1 MTPLRVLGKEQGAG
15 NVLFGGGTRAEPL
28 DSVRS
33 ARIGGYGSV
42 IYRRGAT
49 EMMSWEL
56 DDLRHRRQPTV
67 PTCDVYSPRRQRSVF
82 STLFHTVKYL
92 GLLVLNI

>member
-1 MTPLRVLGKEQGAG
+1 MLQISSQRLPNCPDRIWCRNDAAKSFRERTGRWKCVIWWGA
-15 NVLFGGGTRAEPL
+15 RAEPL

-42 IYRRGAT
+42 IYRRGGT

-56 DDLRHRRQPTV
+56 DDLRHRRHPTV
-67 PTCDVYSPRRQRSVF
+67 PTCDVYSP
-82 STLFHTVKYL
+82 
-92 GLLVLNI
+92 